1 MTVLEEKLKESNKKL
16 KEFSEESKEKIK
28 EISKEISNEI
38 KEISMESREKLME
51 ISNEIKER
59 SMESKEKLEKMSMES
74 KEKLKEISM
83 ESKEKLKEI
92 SKEFKEISSH
102 MKIDWAPIDVPP
114 RRRIQT
120 LAAAFYVYVF
130 MFLPF
135 ISLFLTAFFLLYL
148 NYLGRA
154 LLLVY
159 LTYIYFD
166 HTKRA
171 SALDGNGWKFL
182 RNNFMAH
189 HLRDYFPIELIK
201 TAELTPDRNYLVV
214 SFPHGI
220 IGTGVTNNMGNNIGK
235 WLKLYP
241 GIRPKIATLDMH
253 FRIPFLR
260 EVVRLWGLVSC
271 SKQSLM
277 YYLNKSNDPKHP
289 DNRDGFTSNAVALL
303 VGGAEESLE
312 SHPGRYVLVL
322 KERKGFVKIA
332 IRSGTPIVPS
342 FSFGEVDIFD
352 QVANPPDSMLRKFQ
366 TFVKHLTGV
375 SPLIVLGRGL
385 FQYTF
390 GLLPHRRHI
399 VQVVGAPIE
408 VKKMDEPDTKYVNEI
423 HQKVIDS
430 LYEMFEKYKYQ
441 YIQNAE
447 ETKLVI
453 R

>member
-1 MTVLEEKLKESNKKL
+1 MTVMEHTKILKPKRNLKELSIESNKKIMKL
-16 KEFSEESKEKIK
+16 SKELKNHLKI
-28 EISKEISNEI
+28 E
-38 KEISMESREKLME
+38 
-51 ISNEIKER
+51 
-59 SMESKEKLEKMSMES
+59 
-74 KEKLKEISM
+74 
-83 ESKEKLKEI
+83 
-92 SKEFKEISSH
+92 
-102 MKIDWAPIDVPP
+102 WAPLNIPP

-120 LAAAFYVYVF
+120 LAAALYVYVF
-130 MFLPF
+130 MFLPL
-135 ISLFLTAFFLLYL
+135 ISVVLGVFFVFYL
-148 NYLGRA
+148 NYIGRA
-154 LLLVY
+154 LMLVY
-159 LTYIYFD
+159 LAYIHFD
-166 HTKRA
+166 HKKRA
-171 SALDGNGWKFL
+171 SVLNGIGWKFL
-182 RNNFMAH
+182 RNNFITDH
-189 HLRDYFPIELIK
+189 IRDYFPIELVK

-220 IGTGVTNNMGNNIGK
+220 FGTGVTNNMGNNIGK

-241 GIRPKIATLDMH
+241 GIRPKIATLDIH

-260 EVVRLWGLVSC
+260 EVVRFWGLVSC

-332 IRSGTPIVPS
+332 IRSGSPIVPS

-366 TFVKHLTGV
+366 SSVKHLTGV
-375 SPLIVLGRGL
+375 SPLIVLGRGF

-390 GLLPHRRHI
+390 GILPQRRPI
-399 VQVVGAPIE
+399 VQVMGAPIE
-408 VKKMDEPDTKYVNEI
+408 VKQMNEPDVEYVNEI
-423 HQKVIDS
+423 HQQVIDS
-430 LYEMFEKYKYQ
+430 LIEMFEQHKHKY
-441 YIQNAE
+441 ITNADN
-447 ETKLVI
+447 TKLVI